1 MTARTETIGRRIG
14 AVPEPISVA
23 GRALDFLGRAL
34 GFQPYDDLVAMALV
48 AGLLSTVG
56 WSVQL
61 ARWGN
66 SPFMHGTLLLAGA
79 AGFLFARVRLHWVV
93 GHIMAMAGG
102 FAVVFWQAGYRAEGA
117 NILERSRDVWER
129 FFLWVEAART
139 GGISTDLVPFSVM
152 LLSVAW
158 MVGYFASWS
167 VFRWRTPWIAMVALG
182 TAILINLSYR
192 LGRYEY
198 TMYLFIGI
206 AMLLFAH
213 LAYVR
218 RMRRWRASAMT
229 HPSDTR
235 RLSIQDGLLV
245 TLGVVT
251 FAAVIPLF
259 EPRSNLLANTVGLA
273 LQSPSRKL
281 EDPAKRLLSGVKGRP
296 RILLQDFG
304 DSLPFLGSFKLTDT
318 PVMFIESRYPV
329 LHAGHIYDL
338 YTARGWLTSP
348 TVPIKLQAGEP
359 LVPPEGLEERLLI
372 TQRIQPDFNAAT
384 AVQASGTIAANHPI
398 VLDVLPPIEWV
409 VSAIPGPL
417 DPDLPADVRQFAE
430 SLRENPVERRARTIS
445 IEEEVRSRLPDS
457 LELKSLRVEAGRFIA
472 AHVGRPGPLPI
483 DSVAVGF
490 PEGVTAGS
498 QYTISALISRA
509 TDRQLTGAIDE
520 YPQWVTDRYLQLPE
534 NLSEDVREL
543 ADDIVEYAAATTA
556 FEKTQAIV
564 TYLRSLSYSQ
574 EIAGPA
580 VGQDGI
586 EYFLFDTVDEP
597 CPTANRPGA
606 TCDPDK
612 AKGYSQ
618 YFGSAATVMLRSQGV
633 PARMV
638 AGYASGQYI
647 TDQGRFVVRD
657 SDRHG
662 WSQAY
667 FPGYGWID
675 IEATP
680 GYPVYERG
688 VPYEEQGIGDLSRR
702 LTEEELYEEGFFP
715 EDVSEFEALARLL
728 AQEGLQNSGDSAL
741 DARVYWAAGGGGVIF
756 AAVLAGLIMW
766 HFGMGSLAPAERA
779 YVKMTRLGW
788 LAGMPRL
795 PSQTTTEY
803 GHRIDFFLPSTGG
816 AARAIAVRYNAH
828 VYGPRKGGQEAA
840 EVEGLWRK
848 VRRAL
853 IRRALGRLLPFSK

>member
-1 MTARTETIGRRIG
+1 MSVGAGALGRRI
-14 AVPEPISVA
+14 EPVA
-23 GRALDFLGRAL
+23 QPGSLYARFQQWLARNA
-34 GFQPYDDLVAMALV
+34 GFRPYDDLAAMALV
-48 AGLLSTVG
+48 AGMLSTVG

-61 ARWGN
+61 AHWGN
-66 SPFMHGTLLLAGA
+66 APFMQGTLLLAGL
-79 AGFLFARVRLHWVV
+79 AGFLFSRVRVSWLI
-93 GHIMAMAGG
+93 GHLLAMAGG
-102 FAVVFWQAGYRAEGA
+102 FAVVFWQASYRAEGA
-117 NILERSRDVWER
+117 SILERTRDVWER
-129 FFLWVEAART
+129 FFLWTEAARI
-139 GGISTDLVPFSVM
+139 GGISTDLLPFSVM

-158 MVGYFASWS
+158 IVGYFASWS
-167 VFRWRTPWIAMVALG
+167 VFRWRTPWIAMVLLG

-198 TMYLFIGI
+198 TMYLFI
-206 AMLLFAH
+206 AVSMLLFAH
-213 LAYVR
+213 LAYAR
-218 RMRRWRASAMT
+218 RLRRWRASEMP
-229 HPSDTR
+229 HPSETR

-251 FAAVIPLF
+251 FAAIVPLF
-259 EPRSNLLANTVGLA
+259 EPRSTLLSNTVGLA

-348 TVPIKLQAGEP
+348 TVGIRLQAGEP

-372 TQRIQPDFNAAT
+372 TQRIQPDFNAAS
-384 AVQASGTIAANHPI
+384 AVQASGTIAANRPI
-398 VLDVLPPIEWV
+398 VLEVLPPIEWV
-409 VSAIPGPL
+409 VSAIPGAL
-417 DPDLPADVRQFAE
+417 DPDLPQDVRQFAE
-430 SLRENPVERRARTIS
+430 SLRENPVEKRARTIS
-445 IEEEVRSRLPDS
+445 IEEEVRSRLPES
-457 LELKSLRVEAGRFIA
+457 LELKALRVEAARFIA
-472 AHVGRPGPLPI
+472 AHVGRPGQLPI
-483 DSVAVGF
+483 DSVAVGL

-509 TDRQLTGAIDE
+509 TDRQLARADDD
-520 YPQWVTDRYLQLPE
+520 YPKWVTDRYLQLPA
-534 NLSEDVREL
+534 NFSDDVRGL
-543 ADDIVEYAAATTA
+543 AGSIVEEAGAKTP
-556 FEKTQAIV
+556 FEKTTAIA

-574 EIAGPA
+574 QIAGPA
-580 VGQDGI
+580 VGQDGL
-586 EYFLFDTVDEP
+586 EYFLFDTVKEP
-597 CPTANRPGA
+597 CPSLNRSGA
-606 TCDPDK
+606 TCDPDE

-618 YFGSAATVMLRSQGV
+618 YFGSAMTVMLRSQGV

-638 AGYASGQYI
+638 AGYAAGKYI
-647 TDQGRFVVRD
+647 VEERRFVVRD

-688 VPYEEQGIGDLSRR
+688 VPYEEQGGGDLSRPI
-702 LTEEELYEEGFFP
+702 TEDELYEEGFFP

-728 AQEGLQNSGDSAL
+728 AQEGRRNQAGGL
-741 DARVYWAAGGGGVIF
+741 DARIYWAAGGGGLVF
-756 AAVLAGLIMW
+756 ALLVAAMVLW

-795 PSQTTTEY
+795 ASQTSTEY

-816 AARAIAVRYNAH
+816 AARAIALRYNAQ
-828 VYGPRKGGQEAA
+828 VYGPRKGQQDST
-840 EVEGLWRK
+840 EVESLWRK

-853 IRRALGRLLPFSK
+853 VRRALGRLLPFSK